1 MLKLVKRP
9 KSPNWV
15 MRGTV
20 RGVSVEEST
29 GVADR
34 KAAEEIPTNR
44 QAEILKESVWGKTA
58 TITSPMPSPTIWNMA
73 RAISASWSRCSS
85 TSVRRCSARSTNT
98 RST

>member
-20 RGVSVEEST
+20 RGVSIEEST

-34 KAAEEIPTNR
+34 KAAEEIITKR
-44 QAEILKESVWGKTA
+44 QAEILTESVWGKTA
-58 TITSPMPSPTIWNMA
+58 TIGDRSA
-73 RAISASWSRCSS
+73 RRKLQISATFFPLFRPGGERI
-85 TSVRRCSARSTNT
+85 VPPHRG
-98 RST
+98 